1 MAGIWLA
8 TAGNASALIGEETIY
23 YHNDALGSPII
34 ATDQGGSPLW
44 REAYS
49 PYGSRILHESR
60 EKSCDAGSCVPI
72 ESIWDEKHWYTGK
85 LEETRTGIQYFGARW
100 YEPELGRFLSVD
112 PLQFRDDNLF
122 SFNRYAYANGN
133 PYKYVD
139 PDGRD
144 SISITGTIHVP
155 GSLLHLLGVSEVPV
169 SGFSGGIA
177 VSFPGPWSPD
187 AGFDF
192 GLVGGANIPAVDV
205 GLGKASVDIGY
216 NKGSFADLSGD
227 SVEVSATVGRYNAG
241 INWDADSGE
250 LTGVK
255 AGRGVGLGG
264 LSKTLQNSIDRL
276 KNGQVRSALKS
287 IINNNATMTYQKNG
301 AIGIRKSVDI
311 NGSPQTKRKKN

>member
-49 PYGSRILHESR
+49 PYGSRLLYESR

-112 PLQFRDDNLF
+112 PLQFRDDNAF

-133 PYKYVD
+133 PYRYID
-139 PDGRD
+139 PDGREVVQVG
-144 SISITGTIHVP
+144 ISVRLPKVFGWAQKALGREIKLGGFEAGLAFSAPNALGQGEYDMGFYFSSQLNGEGLDTGRIAATY
-155 GSLLHLLGVSEVPV
+155 SESVE
-169 SGFSGGIA
+169 S
-177 VSFPGPWSPD
+177 
-187 AGFDF
+187 
-192 GLVGGANIPAVDV
+192 
-205 GLGKASVDIGY
+205 KASVKDMAGVS
-216 NKGSFADLSGD
+216 GSSSLG
-227 SVEVSATVGRYNAG
+227 
-241 INWDADSGE
+241 
-250 LTGVK
+250 L
-255 AGRGVGLGG
+255 GLGG
-264 LSKTLQNSIDRL
+264 LNIGYSEKGVDSLGIHIGLGIGVSANAEATSVISARHGKLGWQGYPNQSKISERVSVE
-276 KNGQVRSALKS
+276 KRRSSKAF
-287 IINNNATMTYQKNG
+287 
-301 AIGIRKSVDI
+301 
-311 NGSPQTKRKKN
+311 